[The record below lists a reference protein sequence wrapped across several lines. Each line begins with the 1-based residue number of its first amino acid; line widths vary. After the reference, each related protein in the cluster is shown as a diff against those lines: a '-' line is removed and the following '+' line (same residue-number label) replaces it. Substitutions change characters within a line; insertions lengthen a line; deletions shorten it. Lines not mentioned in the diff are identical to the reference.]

1 MLSSDDGRSVRGRG
15 GGGGEMAGLQHLQ
28 SPAVAIIRSLG
39 VEDVELLRG
48 LSIETYTDT
57 FDGTSSDE
65 DMQKFLES
73 TYSETALREEL
84 ANPESMFFL
93 LSLPASG
100 ENGDGDEGREGGEK
114 GKDGRC
120 GQNAEIPAG
129 YLKLNFGD
137 AQIEDMG
144 PGAMEI
150 QRLYIRV
157 PFKGCGLG
165 SRLMDLAL
173 QTARERGLHKVWLG
187 VWEHNEPA
195 KRFYA
200 GKGFE
205 RVGEHVFWQGD
216 DRQTDYLMAREV

>member
-1 MLSSDDGRSVRGRG
+1 MSGS
-15 GGGGEMAGLQHLQ
+15 QHSQ
-28 SPAVAIIRSLG
+28 SLDAAIIRSLG

-73 TYSETALREEL
+73 AYSETVLREEL

-93 LSLPASG
+93 LSFPESG
-100 ENGDGDEGREGGEK
+100 ENGDGDEDREGGEK
-114 GKDGRC
+114 GENGQC

-150 QRLYIRV
+150 QRLYIRAG
-157 PFKGCGLG
+157 FKGRGLG
-165 SRLMDLAL
+165 SQLMDLAL
-173 QTARERGLHKVWLG
+173 QMARENGLHKVWLG

-216 DRQTDYLMAREV
+216 DKQTDYLMAREV